1 MRQKTDFTDRQ
12 TPHQAFT
19 AYLQQHRL
27 KITPQRRLILDIFL
41 LEPGHVSSEELYAK
55 VKRRDTSIGQAT
67 VYRTLKLL
75 VESGLAGALVAGDG
89 PTLYEHGYGHAHH
102 DHLVCLICGA
112 KAEIVD
118 PEIEKRQ
125 EDLAKSHGFSLTRHS
140 MVLYGHCPGCR
151 ERGQSD
157 TSGNSDNSDT
167 SGNSGQGMT
176 A

>member
-55 VKRRDTSIGQAT
+55 VKRRDASIGQAT

-75 VESGLAGALVAGDG
+75 AGCGLAEAVSFADGITRYEPHFGA
-89 PTLYEHGYGHAHH
+89 EHH
-102 DHLVCLICGA
+102 DHLICELCGRTIEIMDPLI
-112 KAEIVD
+112 ET
-118 PEIEKRQ
+118 RQ
-125 EDLAKSHGFSLTRHS
+125 EELAAKYGFTLVRHK
-140 MVLYGHCPGCR
+140 MDLYGLCPKCQTR
-151 ERGQSD
+151 
-157 TSGNSDNSDT
+157 
-167 SGNSGQGMT
+167 

>member
-1 MRQKTDFTDRQ
+1 MRQKTDFSDRQ

-55 VKRRDTSIGQAT
+55 VKRRDASIGQAT

-75 VESGLAGALVAGDG
+75 AGCGLAQAVSFADGITRYEPHFGA
-89 PTLYEHGYGHAHH
+89 EHH
-102 DHLVCLICGA
+102 DHLICELCGRTIEIMDPLI
-112 KAEIVD
+112 ET
-118 PEIEKRQ
+118 RQ
-125 EDLAKSHGFSLTRHS
+125 EELAAKYGFTLVRHK
-140 MVLYGHCPGCR
+140 MDLYGLCPKCQTR
-151 ERGQSD
+151 
-157 TSGNSDNSDT
+157 
-167 SGNSGQGMT
+167 

>member
-75 VESGLAGALVAGDG
+75 AGCGLAEAVSFADGITRYEPHFGA
-89 PTLYEHGYGHAHH
+89 EHH
-102 DHLVCLICGA
+102 DHLICELCGRTIEIMDPLI
-112 KAEIVD
+112 ET
-118 PEIEKRQ
+118 RQ
-125 EDLAKSHGFSLTRHS
+125 EELAAKYGFTLVRHK
-140 MVLYGHCPGCR
+140 MDLYGLCPKCQTR
-151 ERGQSD
+151 
-157 TSGNSDNSDT
+157 
-167 SGNSGQGMT
+167 

>member
-1 MRQKTDFTDRQ
+1 MRQKTDFSDRQ

-75 VESGLAGALVAGDG
+75 AGCGLAQAVSFADGITRYEPHFGA
-89 PTLYEHGYGHAHH
+89 EHH
-102 DHLVCLICGA
+102 DHLICELCGRTIEIMDPLI
-112 KAEIVD
+112 ET
-118 PEIEKRQ
+118 RQ
-125 EDLAKSHGFSLTRHS
+125 EELAAKYGFTLVRHK
-140 MVLYGHCPGCR
+140 MDLYGLCPKCQTR
-151 ERGQSD
+151 
-157 TSGNSDNSDT
+157 
-167 SGNSGQGMT
+167 

>member
-1 MRQKTDFTDRQ
+1 MRQKTDLSDRQ

-55 VKRRDTSIGQAT
+55 VKRRDASIGQAT

-75 VESGLAGALVAGDG
+75 AGCGLAEAVSFADGITRYEPHFGA
-89 PTLYEHGYGHAHH
+89 EHH
-102 DHLVCLICGA
+102 DHLICELCGRTIEIMDPLI
-112 KAEIVD
+112 ET
-118 PEIEKRQ
+118 RQ
-125 EDLAKSHGFSLTRHS
+125 EELAAKYGFTLVRHK
-140 MVLYGHCPGCR
+140 MDLYGLCPKCR
-151 ERGQSD
+151 TR
-157 TSGNSDNSDT
+157 
-167 SGNSGQGMT
+167 